1 MLRIMLA
8 GSYLLS
14 KRELKMNSYKTLP
27 NNLKDYINEW
37 KYKRGSLIMILHAVQ
52 DCYGFVPQEI
62 CFTLAKELKIPLA
75 RIYEV
80 LTFYNYF
87 KLKPA
92 AKYKI
97 SVCMGTACYLK
108 GAAQNLEIIKKS
120 LKIEESQ
127 MTDDGLFT
135 LETIRCYGCCGLAP
149 VISVND
155 KIYGKMDEEKIL
167 EMLNEYK
174 AKAKEE

>member
-1 MLRIMLA
+1 
-8 GSYLLS
+8 
-14 KRELKMNSYKTLP
+14 MNSYETLP
-27 NNLKDYINEW
+27 DKLNDYINEW
-37 KYKRGSLIMILHAVQ
+37 KHKRGSLIMILHAVQ

-87 KLKPA
+87 KLKPT

-108 GAAQNLEIIKKS
+108 GAPENIQAIKDA
-120 LKIEESQ
+120 LNIEEGEISK
-127 MTDDGLFT
+127 DGLFSI
-135 LETIRCYGCCGLAP
+135 ETIRCYGCCGLAP
-149 VISVND
+149 VISIND
-155 KIYGKMDEEKIL
+155 KIYGKVDKSKIIDILDE
-167 EMLNEYK
+167 YR
-174 AKAKEE
+174 AKEK

>member
-1 MLRIMLA
+1 MDA
-8 GSYLLS
+8 Y
-14 KRELKMNSYKTLP
+14 ETLP
-27 NNLKDYINEW
+27 NELSNYINEW
-37 KYKRGSLIMILHAVQ
+37 KPKKGNLIMILHAIQ
-52 DCYGFVPQEI
+52 DYYGFVPQQI

-87 KLKPA
+87 KLQPP

-108 GAAQNLEIIKKS
+108 GAPENLQTIKEV
-120 LKIEESQ
+120 LNIEEGQTSK
-127 MTDDGLFT
+127 DGLFT

-149 VISVND
+149 VISING
-155 KIYGKMDEEKIL
+155 KIYGKIDKKKMLDILDE
-167 EMLNEYK
+167 YR